1 MARITVEDCLEN
13 VDNQFDL
20 VLLAKERAFQLNSG
34 ATPQVPEDDDK
45 RTVISLR
52 EIAENKISVKDLE
65 ETAIKKLRKHVVEE
79 QDENELEESENDDF
93 EKIYKGESSK
103 SGSAILPTKRLKRIQ
118 EKMDI
123 EAESIKNESIRLEE
137 AKLEKKEEL
146 SNEGSKSASEDSDPE
161 IEEAKAA
168 SEDSNPE
175 TEEVKPA
182 EEDNKE

>member
-13 VDNQFDL
+13 VENHYDL

-79 QDENELEESENDDF
+79 QDESELEESENDDF
-93 EKIYKGESSK
+93 EKIYKGEASK
-103 SGSAILPTKRLKRIQ
+103 SGSAILPTKRIKRIQ
-118 EKMDI
+118 
-123 EAESIKNESIRLEE
+123 
-137 AKLEKKEEL
+137 
-146 SNEGSKSASEDSDPE
+146 
-161 IEEAKAA
+161 
-168 SEDSNPE
+168 
-175 TEEVKPA
+175 
-182 EEDNKE
+182 